1 MLSSDEDVMRRR
13 HAVAR
18 KKVRFVTDPEPEADN
33 PPVPALPVDP
43 DLTIGD

>member
-13 HAVAR
+13 HAATR
-18 KKVRFVTDPEPEADN
+18 KKVRFVIDPEPEAEN

-43 DLTIGD
+43 DLTMVD